1 MLEFFEIELPQLPV
15 EDFQGM
21 MHSRREFSVITNPE
35 VYLYGYF
42 RRKFYEI
49 AVRHSIIN
57 DLLQEIYISHSK
69 ERKQRQESEYYHFDV
84 GHYKEN
90 QNISV
95 IGYSLKQ
102 LTEELITIFYFA
114 HYLKAYKQW
123 AGEVSIEK
131 KIEELKMISDI
142 EVEMNVFELLFNELK
157 RTSSQN
163 FFVFDDSIQMIVE
176 NEPMIYIPTK
186 RNFIFADLE
195 KITLSSLVGLYKN
208 AFELS
213 KSLFN
218 KIAPTGFIL
227 H

>member
-1 MLEFFEIELPQLPV
+1 MLGVFEIELPQLPV
-15 EDFQGM
+15 EHFQGM
-21 MHSRREFSVITNPE
+21 MHSRKEFPGITNPE

-42 RRKFYEI
+42 SGKFYEI

-69 ERKQRQESEYYHFDV
+69 ERKQRQDNEYYHFDA
-84 GHYKEN
+84 GHYKEI

-95 IGYSLKQ
+95 VSFSLKQ

-114 HYLKAYKQW
+114 HYVKAYEQW
-123 AGEVSIEK
+123 AGEATIEK

-142 EVEMNVFELLFNELK
+142 EVEMNVFELLFKELK
-157 RTSSQN
+157 RCSSEN

-195 KITLSSLVGLYKN
+195 NITLSSLVGLYKN

-213 KSLFN
+213 KSLFK
-218 KIAPTGFIL
+218 KIAPEGFIL